1 VTMETRQQHEPAA
14 RWLLNKPVPITK
26 AFLEGWQRS
35 VRSHFD
41 PSDIPTLLDLLVGDD
56 AELSYQSMAA
66 LRALG
71 AVVWVD
77 EADDRVWD
85 VRLPDGSA
93 LQLGPAARP

>member
-1 VTMETRQQHEPAA
+1 MTLETRQQHEPAA
-14 RWLLNKPVPITK
+14 RWLLNQPVPVRK
-26 AFLEGWQRS
+26 ALLEGWQRS

-41 PSDIPTLLDLLVGDD
+41 PADIPTLLDLLVGDD

-77 EADDRVWD
+77 EADDRLWD
-85 VRLPDGSA
+85 VRLPNGSV
-93 LQLGPAARP
+93 LQRGPAARP